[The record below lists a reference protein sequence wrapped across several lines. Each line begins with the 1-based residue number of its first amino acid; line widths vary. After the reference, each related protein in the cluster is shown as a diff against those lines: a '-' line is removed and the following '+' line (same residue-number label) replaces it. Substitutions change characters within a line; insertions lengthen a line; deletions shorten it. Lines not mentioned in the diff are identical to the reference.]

1 MQAAIKSFLHEID
14 CMMEN
19 RCEAISD
26 VEVQPKTLRKAAL
39 DALLLQ
45 YIKSVHFKK
54 TVAQISF
61 LSKLWYF
68 LICIEST
75 FRGVIKISTQPR
87 QKYKILTVVKNISCT
102 LGCKMFAQ
110 GMVCMV

>member
-39 DALLLQ
+39 DA
-45 YIKSVHFKK
+45 IAVHRKD
-54 TVAQISF
+54 QS
-61 LSKLWYF
+61 
-68 LICIEST
+68 
-75 FRGVIKISTQPR
+75 GN
-87 QKYKILTVVKNISCT
+87 TVVMK
-102 LGCKMFAQ
+102 
-110 GMVCMV
+110 

>member
-39 DALLLQ
+39 DAIAVHSKDQSRLTLKKF
-45 YIKSVHFKK
+45 YKKSHKV
-54 TVAQISF
+54 
-61 LSKLWYF
+61 
-68 LICIEST
+68 E
-75 FRGVIKISTQPR
+75 
-87 QKYKILTVVKNISCT
+87 
-102 LGCKMFAQ
+102 
-110 GMVCMV
+110 

>member
-39 DALLLQ
+39 LDAIAVHRKDQSRLTLKNLLEKNHKVQ
-45 YIKSVHFKK
+45 
-54 TVAQISF
+54 
-61 LSKLWYF
+61 SK
-68 LICIEST
+68 
-75 FRGVIKISTQPR
+75 G
-87 QKYKILTVVKNISCT
+87 
-102 LGCKMFAQ
+102 
-110 GMVCMV
+110 